1 MPSGCSSD
9 RQADITSR
17 KNQVTLS
24 LDSGPGLILLDPL
37 QDLRLTLRDDR

>member
-17 KNQVTLS
+17 KNQVRLS
-24 LDSGPGLILLDPL
+24 FDSGPGFIPWI
-37 QDLRLTLRDDR
+37 RCSTCASRSGR